1 MTLCLSKVKPK
12 FEAPALSFFYLDVC
26 GGLDCVCVFFL
37 SQGGYRDVMKLADNF
52 SAFNQRLK
60 YAHYRPSVSV
70 KSDARSWWN
79 YAFRVVSEQIKIAR
93 YRIRNIH
100 FCRLATAVFL
110 YNLHSFWKPFPCGS

>member
-12 FEAPALSFFYLDVC
+12 FEAPALSVFIWMSAEVLIV
-26 GGLDCVCVFFL
+26 CVCFFL

-93 YRIRNIH
+93 YRIRNIR